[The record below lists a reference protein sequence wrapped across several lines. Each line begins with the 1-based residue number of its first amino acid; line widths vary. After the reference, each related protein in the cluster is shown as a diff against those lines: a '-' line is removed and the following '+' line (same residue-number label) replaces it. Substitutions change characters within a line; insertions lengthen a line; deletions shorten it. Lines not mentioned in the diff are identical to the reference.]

1 MLRERA
7 AGRYYIATPPLLLL
21 GLGRLL
27 PGGSS
32 VARPPTSLAGLSK
45 IAKNAPATK
54 AARGAGLMVLARV
67 KY

>member
-1 MLRERA
+1 MQRR
-7 AGRYYIATPPLLLL
+7 RWLLL

-27 PGGSS
+27 LGGSS